1 MKKAVAYLRVSSQGQ
16 SDDGFSL
23 EYQIK
28 HIQAYAFANQIELKT
43 EHIFK
48 DIESGSDP
56 MRDDWCKMKA
66 FLLNTNEID
75 HILVYT
81 VNRWT
86 RDAADGL
93 SFLKELKKKN
103 ITLISVS
110 EFFDPKTPQGK
121 FMQTLLHGMA
131 ELDKDTL
138 IEKLTRGK
146 NQMIQ
151 QTGKW
156 AGGIAPYGYQPIG
169 RRRHRSSEQIINGR
183 GQLIVDS
190 QESDMI
196 KMVFNLRKKKLSYSN
211 IISSLTERGYLNRK
225 GNPFNKATLYRILN
239 RKDVYTS
246 NIHINHSIVLNND
259 IKPQQPSI
267 LDE

>member
-23 EYQIK
+23 DYQIK
-28 HIQAYAFANQIELKT
+28 HIQAYAFANQIELKP
-43 EHIFK
+43 EHFFK
-48 DIESGSDP
+48 DVESGSDST
-56 MRDDWCKMKA
+56 RDDWCKMKE
-66 FLLNTNEID
+66 FLLNTNKID

-138 IEKLTRGK
+138 IEKMTRGK

-190 QESDMI
+190 QESSLI
-196 KMVFNLRKKKLSYSN
+196 KTIYALRKQKLSYSN
-211 IISSLTERGYLNRK
+211 IISTLTEKGYTNRRGS
-225 GNPFNKATLYRILN
+225 PFNKATLSRILN

-246 NIHINHSIVLNND
+246 SVHINQSIVLNSD

-267 LDE
+267 LND